1 MIIMMWWRWF
11 GGGRDDRLMMMKM
24 IMINHLSPSLNFS
37 SCKDLFTQSK
47 QNPRKKTNEFE
58 KLSWSTVKWVDP
70 GLERAFTNYA
80 SCQNRPRS
88 QRHSFIQ
95 QTARMKKKN
104 VLSLLEPRL
113 TFNCIISWLNGASVV
128 CNVWHILGDVV
139 GTVICVVFGT
149 VICVVF
155 GNVICVVFGTEVG
168 VVVGT
173 AVVVCCTNF
182 AGHLVNLGGWYGHS
196 GPSTV
201 AMGRK
206 TLFLKYPT

>member
-1 MIIMMWWRWF
+1 MM
-11 GGGRDDRLMMMKM
+11 LMMMKM
-24 IMINHLSPSLNFS
+24 IMINHHWTLARARTYLHS
-37 SCKDLFTQSK
+37 
-47 QNPRKKTNEFE
+47 RKKKKKKKKQMHFKNFLFLRLNNLIPVLKE
-58 KLSWSTVKWVDP
+58 LSQIQ
-70 GLERAFTNYA
+70 YA

-95 QTARMKKKN
+95 QHRQNEKKN

>member
-1 MIIMMWWRWF
+1 MNLKNFHGLRLNELILVLKELSQTMQAVKTDLEV
-11 GGGRDDRLMMMKM
+11 RDT
-24 IMINHLSPSLNFS
+24 LSY
-37 SCKDLFTQSK
+37 SK
-47 QNPRKKTNEFE
+47 PPE
-58 KLSWSTVKWVDP
+58 W
-70 GLERAFTNYA
+70 
-80 SCQNRPRS
+80 
-88 QRHSFIQ
+88 
-95 QTARMKKKN
+95 KKN

-113 TFNCIISWLNGASVV
+113 TFNGIISWLNGASVV

-149 VICVVF
+149 
-155 GNVICVVFGTEVG
+155 VICVVFGTEVG

>member
-1 MIIMMWWRWF
+1 M
-11 GGGRDDRLMMMKM
+11 LMMMKM
-24 IMINHLSPSLNFS
+24 IMINHHWTLARARTYLHSRNKTLEKKKQMHFKNFLFLRLNNLIPVL
-37 SCKDLFTQSK
+37 K
-47 QNPRKKTNEFE
+47 
-58 KLSWSTVKWVDP
+58 KLSQIQ
-70 GLERAFTNYA
+70 YA

-95 QTARMKKKN
+95 QHRQNEKKN

-182 AGHLVNLGGWYGHS
+182 AGHLVNLGGWCGHS

>member
-1 MIIMMWWRWF
+1 MM
-11 GGGRDDRLMMMKM
+11 LVMMKM

-47 QNPRKKTNEFE
+47 ENPRKKKQMHFKNFLFLRLNNLIPVLKE
-58 KLSWSTVKWVDP
+58 LSQIQ
-70 GLERAFTNYA
+70 YA

-95 QTARMKKKN
+95 QHRQNEKKN

-182 AGHLVNLGGWYGHS
+182 AGHLVNLGGWCGHS